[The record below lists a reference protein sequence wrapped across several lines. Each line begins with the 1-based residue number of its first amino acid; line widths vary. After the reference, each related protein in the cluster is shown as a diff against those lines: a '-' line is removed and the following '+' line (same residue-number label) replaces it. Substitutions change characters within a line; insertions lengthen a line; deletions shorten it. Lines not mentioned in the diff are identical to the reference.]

1 MLMSW
6 LAQTVC
12 GLQSE
17 GESLVLATVLSKSGS
32 APCLAGAKMVV
43 RSNGVSIGTVGG
55 GILEAAVQKKA
66 GNVFKTG
73 RSQIMAFDLSGEDAA
88 SMQMICG
95 GRVEILIESIPVSA
109 NNIKVF
115 EELRSALQTGEKC
128 YFVSFLGIV
137 GDEMGQADLCL
148 VREDGTVAGEFLHP
162 HSWLETLVEKSVRST
177 YPVVHV
183 IEDRKF
189 VIERCFVPSTA
200 YIFGAGHVSQHVAT
214 VAEMVGFKTCVIDDR
229 SEFANK
235 ERFPGA
241 DEIKVL
247 DSFDDCFSGL
257 EMDGDSYVV
266 IVTRGH
272 RYDKTVLEQALR
284 TEAGYIGM
292 MGSRKKR
299 DELFKLLLKEGFSSN
314 DVNRVNCP
322 IGADICAS
330 TTAEI
335 AVSIIAQLIQVRS
348 QSAR

>member
-17 GESLVLATVLSKSGS
+17 GENLVLATVLSKSGS

-55 GILEAAVQKKA
+55 GVLEAAVQKKA
-66 GNVFKTG
+66 DNVFKTG
-73 RSQIMAFDLSGEDAA
+73 SSQIMTFDLSGDDAA

-95 GRVEILIESIPVSA
+95 GRVEVLMESIPAST
-109 NNIKVF
+109 NNIEVF
-115 EELRSALQTGEKC
+115 KELHSAMQTGEKC
-128 YFVSFLGIV
+128 YFVSFLGIE
-137 GDEMGQADLCL
+137 DEEMGPADLCL
-148 VREDGTVAGEFLHP
+148 VREDGTAVGEFLHP
-162 HSWLETLVEKSVRST
+162 RDWLTALVEKSFRST
-177 YPVVHV
+177 YPVVHN
-183 IEDRKF
+183 IENRKF
-189 VIERCFVPSTA
+189 VIERCFVPSSA

-229 SEFANK
+229 SEFASR

-241 DEIKVL
+241 DVIKVL
-247 DSFDDCFSGL
+247 DSFDDCFAGL
-257 EMDGDSYVV
+257 APDGDSYVV

-299 DELFKLLLKEGFSSN
+299 DELFKSLLKQGFSPN
-314 DVNRVNCP
+314 DLSRVNCP
-322 IGADICAS
+322 IGADISAS

-335 AVSIIAQLIQVRS
+335 AVSIIAQLIQVRA
-348 QSAR
+348 QSVH

>member
-17 GESLVLATVLSKSGS
+17 GENLVLATVLSKSGS

-55 GILEAAVQKKA
+55 GMLEAAVQKKA

-73 RSQIMAFDLSGEDAA
+73 SSQIMTFDLSGEDAA

-95 GRVEILIESIPVSA
+95 GKVEILIELIPVSA
-109 NNIKVF
+109 NNTTVF
-115 EELRSALQTGEKC
+115 EELRSAMQIGEKC
-128 YFVSFLGIV
+128 YFVTFLGTV
-137 GDEMGQADLCL
+137 GDEMGQAEFCL
-148 VREDGTVAGEFLHP
+148 VRENGTVAGEFNHP
-162 HSWLETLVEKSVRST
+162 HSWLETLLEKSFRST

-183 IEDRKF
+183 IQNRKY
-189 VIERCFVPSTA
+189 VIERCFVPSSA
-200 YIFGAGHVSQHVAT
+200 YIFGAGHVSQQLASM
-214 VAEMVGFKTCVIDDR
+214 AEMVGFKTCVIDDR
-229 SEFANK
+229 SEFASRG
-235 ERFPGA
+235 RFPGA

-247 DSFDDCFSGL
+247 DSFEECFSGL

-284 TEAGYIGM
+284 TDAGCIGM
-292 MGSRKKR
+292 MGSGKKR
-299 DELFKLLLKEGFSSN
+299 DELFKLLLKEGFSS
-314 DVNRVNCP
+314 DDLNRVNCP
-322 IGADICAS
+322 IGVDIAAS

-335 AVSIIAQLIQVRS
+335 AVSIIAQLIQ
-348 QSAR
+348 ARAKTGE